1 MITFVRHGEKLY
13 DNGRSSDPAAP
24 KFDPV
29 LIEDFL
35 HLPPHSD
42 YYSKSNV
49 VVYSSPYARTRQTAV
64 KFSDEDA
71 IRVDCRLGE
80 YLGHWSKESINYET
94 DFHPSMEGHHKTL
107 PPPKET
113 IQAMTA
119 RMFEFFVERCQELKD
134 DPNKHIIVV
143 SHGYPILSLFRRLT
157 EYNPKGK
164 YSKKISYEAVEGFTV
179 SLYEKDIIPTKL
191 YSYSDRNWCNCYS
204 RDYTVPLSEEILEL
218 LRSCE
223 CDV

>member
-13 DNGRSSDPAAP
+13 DNCRSRDPTAP

-29 LIEDFL
+29 LTKEFSC
-35 HLPPHSD
+35 LPPHSE
-42 YYSKSNV
+42 YHSKSNI
-49 VVYSSPYARTRQTAV
+49 VVYSSPYKRCLQTAT
-64 KFSDEDA
+64 KFSDTVT
-71 IRVDCRLGE
+71 VDCRLGE
-80 YLGHWSKESINYET
+80 YLGHWTKDSINYET

-113 IQAMTA
+113 SQAMTA

-134 DPNKHIIVV
+134 SPDKHIIVV
-143 SHGYPILSLFRRLT
+143 SHGYPILSLFRRIAD
-157 EYNPKGK
+157 YKGQ
-164 YSKKISYEAVEGFTV
+164 SKKISYNSVEGFTV

-191 YSYSDRNWCNCYS
+191 YSDSDRDWCNYYS
-204 RDYTVPLSEEILEL
+204 RDNVVPLDEEVLEL

-223 CDV
+223 CDI